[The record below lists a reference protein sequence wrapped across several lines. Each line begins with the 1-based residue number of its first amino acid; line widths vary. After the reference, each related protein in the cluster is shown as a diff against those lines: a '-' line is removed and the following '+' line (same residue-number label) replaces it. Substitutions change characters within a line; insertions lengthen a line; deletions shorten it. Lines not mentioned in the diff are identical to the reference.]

1 MLTKVSYSMIA
12 GSPVNIIDFGAVG
25 DGATNDTTA
34 IQNAINYAETNQSP
48 LYIPEQIFV
57 VTALTVSNP
66 LKIYGPGTLKRLN
79 ALNSAIVSISSGT
92 VEIDGL
98 TILGPEANTKIA
110 VTNQPERGIE
120 VMGVD
125 TPSQLSNIVIKNCT
139 INGVAGMGVWVQ
151 YAETVLIE
159 NNNVS
164 YCGYAGIQLL
174 SVVHGIVTK
183 NRVDNIDS
191 VTSGSPN
198 WYGIALSRNAS
209 VNLSTSARCTNCIV
223 SENIVSNVPQWT
235 GIDAHAALKS
245 CFINNNIYYC
255 AYGIVLQYDSSSLA
269 FPSSVEEF
277 IVSGNIIEGAADLTE
292 NRSGIA
298 CIGQPS
304 TKNKN
309 IEINNNI
316 LKNCGSYGN
325 TIGAIYVNDTD
336 SSIVSDNTIISSI
349 RHGIGL
355 NGACNNLVI
364 KNNIVNGVVDGD
376 LLNNRSY
383 MYVQMA
389 NLTNCLLQ
397 SNRFYNTTG
406 TALANPVYGI
416 WYTGSSATFVG
427 DKNRMTNLT
436 GSNFL
441 FNGVSGVYSDMSWE
455 LEQETVNISYTT
467 TGGAATETLPSQ
479 ASLFRRTPATS
490 GTPPF
495 RISVTSNSSPVTSA
509 KILAIGNV
517 GGIYI
522 PQIYTV
528 DGTNIGASIGLSL
541 VYTIQGVYWSD

>member
-1 MLTKVSYSMIA
+1 MALTKVTYSMIA
-12 GSPVNIIDFGAVG
+12 GSPVNIVDFGAVG
-25 DGATNDTTA
+25 DGVTNDTLA
-34 IQNAINYAETNQSP
+34 IQNAIDFAETNQLP
-48 LYIPEQIFV
+48 LYIPEQTFV

-66 LKIYGPGTLKRLN
+66 LKIYGQGTLQRLTG
-79 ALNSAIVSISSGT
+79 LNSAIISVSSGN

-125 TPSQLSNIVIKNCT
+125 TPSQLSNIVVKNC
-139 INGVAGMGVWVQ
+139 IVNGVAGMGIWVQ
-151 YAETVLIE
+151 YAENVLIE

-164 YCGYAGIQLL
+164 YCGYAGIQFL
-174 SVVHGIVTK
+174 SVIHGIVTK

-198 WYGIALSRNAS
+198 WYGISLSRNPS

-235 GIDAHAALKS
+235 GIDAHSGFKS
-245 CFINNNIYYC
+245 SFINNNIYYC
-255 AYGIVLQYDSSSLA
+255 AYGIVLQYDSSTQA
-269 FPSSVEEF
+269 FPSGVEEF
-277 IVSGNIIEGAADLTE
+277 IVSGNTIEGAANIAD

-298 CIGQPS
+298 CIGLPA

-309 IEINNNI
+309 IQISNNI
-316 LKNCGSYGN
+316 LEGCGSY
-325 TIGAIYVNDTD
+325 TDTLGAIYVNDTD
-336 SSIVSDNTIISSI
+336 ASIVSENQMISCV

-355 NGACNNLVI
+355 NGACNNLLI
-364 KNNIVNGVVDGD
+364 KHNIVNGVVDGN

-389 NLTNCLLQ
+389 SLTNCLLQ
-397 SNRFYNTTG
+397 SNRFYNLTG
-406 TALANPVYGI
+406 TSLANPVYGI

-427 DKNRMTNLT
+427 DKNRMANLT
-436 GSNFL
+436 GTAFL

-455 LEQETVNISYTT
+455 LEQETVNISYTA

-479 ASLFRRTPATS
+479 VSLFRRTPTTT

-495 RISVTSNSSPVTSA
+495 RISVTSNGGPAAV
-509 KILAIGNV
+509 LARGSVGN
-517 GGIYI
+517 IYI

-528 DGTNIGASIGLSL
+528 DGTNIGASIVTTL
-541 VYTIQGVYWSD
+541 VYTIQGVYWTD